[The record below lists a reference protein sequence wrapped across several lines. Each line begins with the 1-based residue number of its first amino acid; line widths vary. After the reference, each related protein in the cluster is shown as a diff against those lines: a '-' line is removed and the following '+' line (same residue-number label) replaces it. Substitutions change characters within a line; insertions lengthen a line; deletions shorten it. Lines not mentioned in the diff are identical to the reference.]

1 MNIYIVLNNI
11 QLFDELSISKEILN
25 SW

>member
-1 MNIYIVLNNI
+1 MNIYIVFNNI